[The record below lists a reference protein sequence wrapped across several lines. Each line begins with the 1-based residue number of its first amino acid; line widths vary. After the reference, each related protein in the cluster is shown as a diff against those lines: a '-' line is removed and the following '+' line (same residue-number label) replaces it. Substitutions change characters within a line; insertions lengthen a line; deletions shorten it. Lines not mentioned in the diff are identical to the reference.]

1 MKISPEEVAKVASL
15 ARLELGPEKIEE
27 FTGQLGDI
35 LEHMD
40 KLGELDTEGV
50 DPMFS
55 PVEQVSVTREDKVR
69 KEHTREEVLSNAPET
84 DGKFFIVPR
93 IV

>member
-27 FTGQLGDI
+27 FTSQLGDI

-50 DPMFS
+50 EPMFS